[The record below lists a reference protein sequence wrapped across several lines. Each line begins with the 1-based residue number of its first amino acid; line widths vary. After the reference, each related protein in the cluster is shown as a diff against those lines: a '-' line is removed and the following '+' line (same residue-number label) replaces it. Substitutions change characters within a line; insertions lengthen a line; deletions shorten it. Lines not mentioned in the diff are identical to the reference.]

1 LQPLSEEEISNY
13 IKAGRAIREA
23 KRRVQSFVK
32 EGMRILDICELVEKL
47 LEEQRCRP
55 AFPCGV
61 CINVVA
67 AHYTAGID
75 DQKVIPPE
83 SLVKVDM
90 GAHVEGCIADSAIT
104 ISINSEHVDMITA
117 AEEALEKAVE
127 VIEPGMKIYEVSSVI
142 EKTIKS
148 YGFKPISNLTG
159 HKLEPYT
166 VHAGVT
172 IPNVASLESRMAR
185 FEPGGVYAI
194 EPFVTTR
201 EGAGEVING
210 AGGNILRVARV
221 KAPKDPKLREFF
233 NDVRTTFKT
242 LPFTA
247 RWLVDKWGKEFTKA
261 AVEELLRGRLLYEYP
276 VLIERLK
283 KPVAQAEHT
292 VLVLEKEVIVIT

>member
-1 LQPLSEEEISNY
+1 MQLLSEEEISNY
-13 IKAGRAIREA
+13 IKAGKAVREA
-23 KRRVQSFVK
+23 KKKVQSIVE
-32 EGMRILDICELVEKL
+32 EGTRVLDICEYVEKL
-47 LEEQRCRP
+47 LEEYGCKP

-61 CINVVA
+61 CINAVA

-90 GAHVEGCIADSAIT
+90 GAHVDGCIADSAIT
-104 ISINSEHVDMITA
+104 ISINSEHADMIMA
-117 AEEALEKAVE
+117 AEEALEKAIE
-127 VIEPGMKIYEVSSVI
+127 VIEPGIKVYEVSAVI

-201 EGAGEVING
+201 EGGEVING
-210 AGGNILRVARV
+210 AGGNILRVA
-221 KAPKDPKLREFF
+221 KMKMPKNPELKEFF

-247 RWLVDKWGKEFTKA
+247 RWLTSKWGKEFTKA
-261 AVEELLRGRLLYEYP
+261 AVEELLRTRFLYEYP
-276 VLIERLK
+276 ALIERCRE
-283 KPVAQAEHT
+283 PVAQAEHT